1 MFFTA
6 YFFTLKKFA
15 YPTIPLTRNAHFL
28 VMIGQTISHYK
39 ILEKLGE
46 GGMGA
51 VYKAEDTKLKRIV
64 ALKLLTSQAVGDEE
78 EKRRFVHEAQAA
90 AVLDHPNICTV
101 YEIDE
106 AGGQSF
112 IVMAHID
119 GQSLKE
125 KIESGLLKLDETLDI
140 AIQVAQGLEEA
151 HEKGIVHRDIKSGN
165 IMVTKKGQAKIMDF
179 GLAQLSGRTKITK
192 TGTTLGTVAYM
203 SPEQAQGQT
212 VNCRTDIWSLGVVL
226 YEMTTGQ
233 LPFKGDYDQAVVY
246 SVLNEEPEP
255 ITALRTGVP
264 MELERIV
271 LKALSKSPEE
281 RYQHADEI
289 LTDLRRMKKSL
300 AAKPERHISA
310 EVEPKGRRWLASPI
324 LWTIVIVL
332 FGLAGGVLLFYPT
345 KTIPFSERDWILITD
360 FENLTGEEI
369 FDKSLNAALTVSIE
383 QSRYINV
390 FPRRRVEETLKR
402 MKKAEAKRIDE
413 VIGREIAE
421 REGIKML
428 LLPSISRVGETYV
441 LTGIIQEPITG
452 SYLKTE
458 MVRAHGKEEVLNALD
473 ELVNRTRQGLGE
485 TKAAISQQSKP
496 LSKVT
501 TSSLDALKQYSI
513 GEENQRQGKV
523 NDALLHYENA
533 VQIDST
539 FTVALAAV
547 GMLEFEYHDREKGKK
562 YLSKAIRH
570 LDNLTDRE
578 SSGVRLAYAIAV
590 ENDLEKAVG
599 ICKTFIADYPD
610 LSLVHNNLG
619 RIYYFMGRYEEA
631 VTEYKEAL
639 RTEPT
644 LMIAYN
650 GVITIYLWQLGE
662 VDSALVWLRR
672 QMSYEPTSVWP
683 YDNLGWAYLGVDS
696 LEQAVEA
703 FSRALEIDPRFI
715 LDLYRLSHAY
725 RLQGRYQ
732 EALQPL
738 QKILE
743 INSNESTAYYQLGIL
758 YQLLGNEDE
767 ARRKFERFRKDAEKR
782 IGEDPDNG
790 ENYISLG
797 LVLTR
802 LGERE
807 QGWKMADKAREME
820 STSHF
825 GYAQL
830 LAVLGKKQEAIDHL
844 ELQVEQGYRNYIW
857 MKIHPDLQMLYAEPR
872 FKELMNRVLKR

>member
-1 MFFTA
+1 
-6 YFFTLKKFA
+6 
-15 YPTIPLTRNAHFL
+15 
-28 VMIGQTISHYK
+28 MIGQTISHYK
-39 ILEKLGE
+39 ILEKVGE
-46 GGMGA
+46 GGMGV
-51 VYKAEDTKLKRIV
+51 VYKAEDTKLKRAV
-64 ALKLLTSQAVGDEE
+64 ALKFLAAHALGSEDE
-78 EKRRFVHEAQAA
+78 KTRFVHEAQAA
-90 AVLDHPNICTV
+90 AALDHPNICTV

-106 AGGQSF
+106 AEGQVF
-112 IVMAHID
+112 IAMAHIE

-125 KIESGLLKLDETLDI
+125 RIESGPLKLDQALDI
-140 AIQVAQGLEEA
+140 AIQVAQGLQEA

-192 TGTTLGTVAYM
+192 TGTTLGTAAYM
-203 SPEQAQGQT
+203 SPEQALGET
-212 VNCRTDIWSLGVVL
+212 VNHRTDIWSLGVVL

-233 LPFKGDYDQAVVY
+233 LPFKADYEQAVVY
-246 SVLNEEPEP
+246 SILNEEPEP

-264 MELERIV
+264 MELEQIV
-271 LKALSKSPEE
+271 LKALAKNPEE

-289 LTDLRRMKKSL
+289 LTDLRRIKKSL
-300 AAKPERHISA
+300 ETKQERHVPA
-310 EVEPKGRRWLASPI
+310 KAEPKGRRWLASPI
-324 LWTIVIVL
+324 LWTIIIVL
-332 FGLAGGVLLFYPT
+332 FGLAGGVVLFYPT
-345 KTIPFSERDWILITD
+345 KTIPFSERDWILVTD
-360 FENLTGEEI
+360 FENITDEEI
-369 FDKSLNAALTVSIE
+369 FDKSLNTALTVSIE
-383 QSRYINV
+383 QSKYINV

-402 MKKAEAKRIDE
+402 MKKEDVEKIDE

-428 LLPSISRVGETYV
+428 LLPHISRVGETYV

-458 MVRAHGKEEVLNALD
+458 IVRAKGKGEILNALD
-473 ELVNRTRQGLGE
+473 ELVKNIRQDLGE
-485 TKAAISQQSKP
+485 TKGAISQKSKP
-496 LSKVT
+496 LAKVT
-501 TSSLDALKQYSI
+501 TSSLEALRQYSL
-513 GEENQRQGKV
+513 GEENQRRGKLD
-523 NDALLHYENA
+523 DALLYYENA
-533 VQIDST
+533 LQIDST

-547 GMLEFEYHDREKGKK
+547 GMLEYEYYDRNKGKK

-578 SSGVRLAYAIAV
+578 SSGIRLGYAIAV

-610 LSLVHNNLG
+610 LSVVHNNLG

-631 VTEYKEAL
+631 VKEYKEAL

-650 GVITIYLWQLGE
+650 GMISIYLNNLGQ
-662 VDSALVWLRR
+662 VDSALVWLKR
-672 QMSYEPTSVWP
+672 QLSYEPDNVWP
-683 YDNLGWAYLGVDS
+683 YDQLGWAYLGVDS
-696 LEQAVEA
+696 LQQAERA
-703 FSRALEIDPRFI
+703 FERALKIDPRFT
-715 LDLYRLSHAY
+715 LGLYHLSHAL

-743 INSNESTAYYQLGIL
+743 INPKESVAHYQLGL
-758 YQLLGNEDE
+758 LHQLIGNEKE
-767 ARRKFERFRKDAEKR
+767 ARRHFERFRKDAEQR
-782 IGEDPDNG
+782 VREDPSNG

-802 LGERE
+802 LGERD
-807 QGWKMADKAREME
+807 QGWAMAEKARGMK

-830 LAVLGKKQEAIDHL
+830 LTVLGKKQKAIDHL
-844 ELQVEQGYRNYIW
+844 KLQVEQGYRSVIW
-857 MKIHPDLQMLYAEPR
+857 MKIHPDLQPLYAEPR
-872 FKELMNRVLKR
+872 FKELINKVLRK